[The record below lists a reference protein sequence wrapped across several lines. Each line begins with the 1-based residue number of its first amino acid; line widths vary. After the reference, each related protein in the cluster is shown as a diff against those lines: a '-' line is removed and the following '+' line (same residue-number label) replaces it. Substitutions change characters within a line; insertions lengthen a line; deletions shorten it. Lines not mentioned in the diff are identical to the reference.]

1 MRNPASRLVVL
12 LALTVGVGAVPLL
25 NAGSAVA
32 SSKVSAKVM
41 RDTADGKSTTF
52 MVILRDRAD
61 LRPAAALPTKA
72 AKGRF
77 VFDTMTAFAA
87 RTQAPLKAILDSMGA
102 TYRSHWALNALVVT
116 GARDAVDAMANRGDV
131 RRIEAVVMHRSTVL
145 PISGPVMKPDFTPA
159 TVEWNIQ
166 KVKAPKVWSH
176 GYFGQGIVIGN
187 IDTGQQW
194 DHPAI
199 KTQYRG
205 WNGSTANHN
214 YNWFDEIDHSNAPK
228 DPYGH
233 GTHTTGIAVGDDGA
247 GNQIGVAPQAK
258 WFGCRAMDATGFG
271 SEDTYV
277 GCLEFMLAPWNLQ
290 GQNPD
295 PSMAPDLITD
305 SWYCSITQEG
315 CTQDSLLAPVQAL
328 RAAGIVPVFAAGNS
342 GPGCSTIGIDGPPAQ
357 YDEAYTVG
365 SSNISNQLSYF
376 SSRGPVTFQGTRVKP
391 DIVAPGEGVRSAW
404 PPNTYAVESGTSM
417 ATPHIAGVIALMY
430 SANPSLIGDVNG
442 TETKINTTAKHINS
456 ADCSSNGTYPNNLWG
471 YGVVDASKAVRP

>member
-32 SSKVSAKVM
+32 SSKVSAMVM
-41 RDTADGKSTTF
+41 RDTADGKTTRF
-52 MVILRDRAD
+52 MVVLRDRAD
-61 LRPAAALPTKA
+61 LSPAAALATKE

-77 VFDTMTAFAA
+77 VFDTLTAFAA
-87 RTQAPLKAILDSMGA
+87 RTQAPLKATLDSMGA
-102 TYRSHWALNALVVT
+102 TYTSHWALNALVVT
-116 GARDAVDAMANRGDV
+116 GGRNAVDAMANRGDV
-131 RRIEAVVMHRSTVL
+131 RRIEAVVMQRSTIL
-145 PISGPVMKPDFTPA
+145 PVTAPVMAPTAPA
-159 TVEWNIQ
+159 TVEWNIN
-166 KVKAPKVWSH
+166 KVKAPKVWAH

-199 KTQYRG
+199 KNQYRG

-214 YNWFDEIDHSNAPK
+214 YNWYDEIDHSNTPI
-228 DPYGH
+228 DPFGH
-233 GTHTTGIAVGDDGA
+233 GTHTTGIAVGDDG
-247 GNQIGVAPQAK
+247 GTNQIGVAPQAE

-295 PSMAPDLITD
+295 PSKAPHLITD
-305 SWYCSITQEG
+305 SWFCSITQEG

-365 SSNISNQLSYF
+365 SSNISNQLSFF

-391 DIVAPGEGVRSAW
+391 DIVAPGESVRSAW

-430 SANPSLIGDVNG
+430 SADPSLIGDVDG

-456 ADCSSNGTYPNNLWG
+456 SSCSSNGTYPNNLWG
-471 YGVVDASKAVRP
+471 YGFVDAAKAVRP